1 MKNRAQNAIPKSLLR
16 TPSKALMLIDSPA
29 SARLLTCNLSEFA
42 TRELRRRVCVDPVH
56 NAIRLGPGVVE
67 TLRCS

>member
-1 MKNRAQNAIPKSLLR
+1 
-16 TPSKALMLIDSPA
+16 MLIDSPA